1 MQLPRQHRS
10 GPMAALLA
18 GLLAGSLPA
27 GLSWRAAAAACWEE
41 AAVAQLLLPIIAAAT
56 AAPSLTLS
64 PRRRH

>member
-18 GLLAGSLPA
+18 GSLPA
-27 GLSWRAAAAACWEE
+27 GLSWRAAAAARWEE
-41 AAVAQLLLPIIAAAT
+41 AAVAQLLLPIIAAAAT
-56 AAPSLTLS
+56 SLTLS

>member
-1 MQLPRQHRS
+1 
-10 GPMAALLA
+10 MAA
-18 GLLAGSLPA
+18 LLAGSLPA
-27 GLSWRAAAAACWEE
+27 GLSWRAAAAARWEE

>member
-1 MQLPRQHRS
+1 
-10 GPMAALLA
+10 MAALLA

-27 GLSWRAAAAACWEE
+27 GLSWRAAAAARWEE
-41 AAVAQLLLPIIAAAT
+41 AAVAQLLPIIAAAT